1 MMFPSLNGKLVVA
14 AISIV
19 VAVSTLYATYRI
31 GYTQS
36 EQHYKQL
43 LYEFSLKAEKLRTI
57 EEKVTKEIV
66 TEYKDRIEVVTEKET
81 ILLSTTDDLLKE
93 ESTECKIGPNF
104 IKLHNE
110 AATK

>member
-1 MMFPSLNGKLVVA
+1 MFPSLNSKLIIA
-14 AISIV
+14 GISIV
-19 VAVSTLYATYRI
+19 VAVSAVYATYRV
-31 GYTQS
+31 GYTQA

-57 EEKVTKEIV
+57 EERVTREIV
-66 TEYKDRIEVVTEKET
+66 TEYKDRIRVVTEKET
-81 ILLSTTDDLLKE
+81 ILLSTTDDLLKI
-93 ESTECKIGPNF
+93 ESSECKIGPNF